1 MTAPAECPPPV
12 AGQWLVR
19 AVLRG
24 AVRLLFRGLVR
35 PPMPIAGQRAVL
47 RLLTAATLTPRGV
60 TRTQA
65 AIKGVPCEWL
75 RPTRRSGN
83 VLLYLHGGA
92 YLIGSP
98 ATHRA
103 ITASLARSAGLAV
116 CALDYR
122 LAPEHPYPAARE
134 DAVVAYRGLLEMGY
148 RPEQIAIA
156 GDSAGGNLTLITTL
170 RLKELGLPLPVAL
183 VCLSPWTDASG
194 SQWHT
199 PPAGDPLLH
208 PAWLRQALELYCPRG
223 LDRRDPGVSP
233 LFADLA
239 ELPPRLIQVG
249 EDEVLLNDSQRLA
262 ERTRAADVAV
272 RLERYA
278 GLWHV
283 FQVHAGVL
291 KAADQ
296 ALARIATFL
305 LEHQGS

>member
-92 YLIGSP
+92 YL
-98 ATHRA
+98 
-103 ITASLARSAGLAV
+103 
-116 CALDYR
+116 
-122 LAPEHPYPAARE
+122 
-134 DAVVAYRGLLEMGY
+134 
-148 RPEQIAIA
+148 
-156 GDSAGGNLTLITTL
+156 
-170 RLKELGLPLPVAL
+170 
-183 VCLSPWTDASG
+183 
-194 SQWHT
+194 

-223 LDRRDPGVSP
+223 LERRDPGVSP

-262 ERTRAADVAV
+262 ERTRAADGAV

>member
-98 ATHRA
+98 ATRCSTRLGCGKRWSCIAHGGW
-103 ITASLARSAGLAV
+103 IGV
-116 CALDYR
+116 IPVYR
-122 LAPEHPYPAARE
+122 RCLPIWLSCR
-134 DAVVAYRGLLEMGY
+134 RG
-148 RPEQIAIA
+148 
-156 GDSAGGNLTLITTL
+156 
-170 RLKELGLPLPVAL
+170 
-183 VCLSPWTDASG
+183 
-194 SQWHT
+194 
-199 PPAGDPLLH
+199 
-208 PAWLRQALELYCPRG
+208 
-223 LDRRDPGVSP
+223 
-233 LFADLA
+233 
-239 ELPPRLIQVG
+239 
-249 EDEVLLNDSQRLA
+249 
-262 ERTRAADVAV
+262 
-272 RLERYA
+272 
-278 GLWHV
+278 
-283 FQVHAGVL
+283 
-291 KAADQ
+291 
-296 ALARIATFL
+296 
-305 LEHQGS
+305 